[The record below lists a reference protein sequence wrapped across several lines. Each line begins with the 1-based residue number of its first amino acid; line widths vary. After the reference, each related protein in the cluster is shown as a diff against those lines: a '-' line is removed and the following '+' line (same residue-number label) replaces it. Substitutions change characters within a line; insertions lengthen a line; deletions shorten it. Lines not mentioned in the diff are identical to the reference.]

1 MITGIRSPSCSA
13 TPKSATQNLLRAAL
27 AASAGRCCLLAARR
41 LLRSSPPPSL
51 LLATVLRGTLKLGM
65 AGQGYAAL

>member
-1 MITGIRSPSCSA
+1 MIIGIRSPSCSA
-13 TPKSATQNLLRAAL
+13 IPKSATQNLLRAAL
-27 AASAGRCCLLAARR
+27 AASAVLTARR